1 MSNKADVIVIGSGVI
16 GSSVG
21 YNLAKRGAKTL
32 ILEEKTLGCGAS
44 SACDGFVILQSK
56 SPGPHLTMA
65 LASEILY
72 RTLSEELDYDIGYTH
87 CGGMI
92 IIERDEELEAMK
104 IFMSK
109 QKDLGLDVSLI
120 SGDEARRIEPAL
132 SKHIV
137 GATISSRD
145 AQVNP
150 LYLVNGYITA
160 AKRHG
165 LRIEKH
171 KKVTNFIVSGER
183 VIGVKCGDEEFYADN
198 VVVCN
203 SIGAPALFS
212 TIGYDLPIIPRRGQ
226 LAITEPVNRL
236 ISHVMLCS
244 RYIAA
249 KYHPELLKDSADES
263 IRLGVGMALEQTEEG
278 GLLIGSTREFVGA
291 DRTVTEAGIRTITQ
305 HAARI
310 VPALGRIRLVR
321 MFAGLRPYTPDGKA
335 FMGAVPNFKGLY
347 IAAGHEGDGIAY
359 TPITGKTL
367 AELVIDGKTDV
378 DLTPFAIDRQF
389 VSAH

>member
-171 KKVTNFIVSGER
+171 KKVTNFILSGER

-291 DRTVTEAGIRTITQ
+291 DRTVTEAGIRAITQ

-389 VSAH
+389 SSAH

>member
-171 KKVTNFIVSGER
+171 KKVTNFILSGER

-291 DRTVTEAGIRTITQ
+291 DRTVTEAGIRAITQ

>member
-120 SGDEARRIEPAL
+120 SGNEARRIEPAL

-160 AKRHG
+160 AKRRG

-171 KKVTNFIVSGER
+171 KKVTNFILSGER

-249 KYHPELLKDSADES
+249 KYHPELLKDSEDES
-263 IRLGVGMALEQTEEG
+263 IRLGVGMALEQTAEG

-291 DRTVTEAGIRTITQ
+291 DRNVTEAGIRTITQ

>member
-1 MSNKADVIVIGSGVI
+1 MENADAIVIGSGVI
-16 GSSVG
+16 GSSVA
-21 YNLAKRGAKTL
+21 YNLAKRGCDVL
-32 ILEEKTLGCGAS
+32 MLEEKTLGCGAS

-65 LASEILY
+65 LASEVLY
-72 RTLSEELDYDIGYTH
+72 RTLTEELDYDIGYSH

-92 IIERDEELEAMK
+92 IIERDEELDAMK

-109 QKDLGLDVSLI
+109 QQALGLDVSLI
-120 SGDEARRIEPAL
+120 SGYEARQIEKAL
-132 SKHIV
+132 SGHIV

-160 AKRHG
+160 GRRYG
-165 LRIEKH
+165 LRVEKH
-171 KKVTNFIVSGER
+171 KKVTDFITEGDR
-183 VIGVKCGDEEFYADN
+183 VTGVKCGDEKFYADN
-198 VVVCN
+198 IVVCN
-203 SIGAPALFS
+203 SIGAPELFAK
-212 TIGYDLPIIPRRGQ
+212 IGYDLPIVPRRGQ
-226 LAITEPVNRL
+226 LAITEPVTPL

-263 IRLGVGMALEQTEEG
+263 VRLGVGLALEQTQEG
-278 GLLIGSTREFVGA
+278 GLLIGSTREFAGKNRPA
-291 DRTVTEAGIRTITQ
+291 TFWGIRAVVS

-310 VPALGRIRLVR
+310 VPALKKIRVVR
-321 MFAGLRPYTPDGKA
+321 TFAGLRPYTPDGKA
-335 FMGAVPNFKGLY
+335 FMGKVPAYKGLY

-359 TPITGKTL
+359 TPITGKAI
-367 AELVIDGKTDV
+367 AELVIDGHTDV
-378 DLTPFAIDRQF
+378 DLSPFAIDRIF
-389 VSAH
+389 PR

>member
-120 SGDEARRIEPAL
+120 SGNEARRIEPAL

-160 AKRHG
+160 AKRRG

-171 KKVTNFIVSGER
+171 KKVTNFILSGER

-249 KYHPELLKDSADES
+249 KYHPELLKDSEDES
-263 IRLGVGMALEQTEEG
+263 IRLGVGMALEQTAEG

-291 DRTVTEAGIRTITQ
+291 DRNVTEAGIRTITQ

-310 VPALGRIRLVR
+310 VPALSRIRVVR

-335 FMGAVPNFKGLY
+335 FMGVVPNFKGLY

-389 VSAH
+389 SSAH

>member
-1 MSNKADVIVIGSGVI
+1 MEKNADVIVIGSGVI
-16 GSSVG
+16 GSSVA
-21 YNLAKRGAKTL
+21 YNLTKKGASVL
-32 ILEEKTLGCGAS
+32 MLEAGTLGCGAS

-72 RTLSEELDYDIGYTH
+72 RTLSEELDYDIGYSH

-92 IIERDEELEAMK
+92 IIEREEELEAMK

-120 SGDEARRIEPAL
+120 SGDEARIVEPAL

-137 GATISSRD
+137 GATISTRD

-150 LYLVNGYITA
+150 LYMVNGYITA
-160 AKRHG
+160 AKRLG
-165 LRIEKH
+165 LRVKKH
-171 KKVTNFIVSGER
+171 KKATDFIRDKEH
-183 VIGVKCGDEEFYADN
+183 VIGVRCGGDSLYADN

-203 SIGAPALFS
+203 SIGAPELFAK
-212 TIGYDLPIIPRRGQ
+212 IGCELPIIPRRGQ
-226 LAITEPVNRL
+226 LVITEPVNPL
-236 ISHVMLCS
+236 IYHVMLCS

-249 KYHPELLKDSADES
+249 KYHPELLEGSSDES
-263 IRLGVGMALEQTEEG
+263 IRLGVGMALEQTAEG

-291 DRTVTEAGIRTITQ
+291 DRSTTVAGVRAVTQ

-310 VPALGRIRLVR
+310 VPALKRIRAVR
-321 MFAGLRPYTPDGKA
+321 TFAGLRPYTPDGKA
-335 FMGAVPNFKGLY
+335 FMRAVPEHKGLF

-359 TPITGKTL
+359 APITGKTI
-367 AELVIDGKTDV
+367 AELVVDGSTGV
-378 DLTPFAIDRQF
+378 DLTPFAVDRKIEK
-389 VSAH
+389 H

>member
-171 KKVTNFIVSGER
+171 KKVTNFILSGER

>member
-72 RTLSEELDYDIGYTH
+72 RTLSEELDYDIDYTH

-171 KKVTNFIVSGER
+171 KKVTNFILSGER

-291 DRTVTEAGIRTITQ
+291 DRTVTEAGIRAITQ